1 MRFALTSS
9 MLPNARGKLLLLT
22 PFLSLAAFAQEQAP
36 LQADTRVRVN
46 NNQRPIAMS
55 FATRLA
61 GGPATLTGSVRNLP
75 GGDTALVAL
84 QFAYTVNE
92 DIALDEIISQIVV
105 SVEDLA
111 GNMFSTVAIDP
122 NTIHLNPNRVPLC
135 YSATLY
141 TPEHTRGRN
150 GYIVR
155 VQVFGNYE

>member
-1 MRFALTSS
+1 
-9 MLPNARGKLLLLT
+9 MLPNMKRSLLPLLALF
-22 PFLSLAAFAQEQAP
+22 PLVAAFAQDQAP
-36 LQADTRVRVN
+36 LQVDERVRVN
-46 NNQRPIAMS
+46 NNKRPTATS
-55 FATRLA
+55 FTAHLA

-75 GGDTALVAL
+75 GGDTALMAL
-84 QFAYTVNE
+84 QFAYTVSE

-111 GNMFSTVAIDP
+111 GNVFSTVSIDP
-122 NTIHLNPNRVPLC
+122 NTIHLNPNRVPLY

-141 TPEHTRGRN
+141 TPEHVRGRN

>member
-1 MRFALTSS
+1 
-9 MLPNARGKLLLLT
+9 MLPNMKRSLLPLLALF
-22 PFLSLAAFAQEQAP
+22 PSVAAFAQDQAP
-36 LQADTRVRVN
+36 LQVDERVRVN
-46 NNQRPIAMS
+46 NNKRPTATS
-55 FATRLA
+55 FTAHLA

-75 GGDTALVAL
+75 GGDTALMAL
-84 QFAYTVNE
+84 QFAYTVSE

-111 GNMFSTVAIDP
+111 GNVFSTVSIDP
-122 NTIHLNPNRVPLC
+122 NTIHLNPNRVPLY

-141 TPEHTRGRN
+141 TPEHVRGRN